1 MYFSGII
8 RLRFSGYKIPAGLPI
23 KFILFRILKELT
35 AVQKA
40 SATSPIIPS
49 CLTLIVAFTFS
60 GIVSAQQS
68 IESNIRPVA
77 EVCLA
82 GQSCVGTVRGGA
94 SNTQGSVAPAS
105 VAAPVAAAVAPAPS
119 EVATSEPAA
128 FDAAQAYQMS
138 CFACHGTGAAGA
150 PKLGDADAWA
160 ARLEKGM
167 DSVMVNATNGINA
180 MPPKGMC
187 MTCTDE
193 NLRALVDYMISQ

>member
-1 MYFSGII
+1 M
-8 RLRFSGYKIPAGLPI
+8 
-23 KFILFRILKELT
+23 
-35 AVQKA
+35 QKA
-40 SATSPIIPS
+40 SATSRIIPT
-49 CLTLIVAFTFS
+49 CLTLFVAFTFS

-82 GQSCVGTVRGGA
+82 GQSCVGSVRGGA
-94 SNTQGSVAPAS
+94 SNTQSS
-105 VAAPVAAAVAPAPS
+105 AAPVAATAAPAPV
-119 EVATSEPAA
+119 EVAATEPAA

-150 PKLGDADAWA
+150 PKIGDKDAWNA
-160 ARLEKGM
+160 KLEKGM
-167 DSVMVNATNGINA
+167 DSVMVNVVNGINA

>member
-1 MYFSGII
+1 
-8 RLRFSGYKIPAGLPI
+8 
-23 KFILFRILKELT
+23 
-35 AVQKA
+35 VQKA
-40 SATSPIIPS
+40 SATSRIITT
-49 CLTLIVAFTFS
+49 CLTLFVASTF
-60 GIVSAQQS
+60 GGLVSAQQS
-68 IESNIRPVA
+68 IESNIQPVA

-82 GQSCVGTVRGGA
+82 GQPCVGSVRGGA
-94 SNTQGSVAPAS
+94 SNTQGSAAPAA
-105 VAAPVAAAVAPAPS
+105 VVAPVAATAAPAAADT
-119 EVATSEPAA
+119 ATAITEPAA

-150 PKLGDADAWA
+150 PKLGDKEAWT

-167 DSVMVNATNGINA
+167 DSVMVNVTNGINA

>member
-1 MYFSGII
+1 M
-8 RLRFSGYKIPAGLPI
+8 
-23 KFILFRILKELT
+23 
-35 AVQKA
+35 QKA
-40 SATSPIIPS
+40 SATSRIIPT
-49 CLTLIVAFTFS
+49 CLTLVVAFTFC
-60 GIVSAQQS
+60 GIASAQQS

-94 SNTQGSVAPAS
+94 SSGQGSVAPAS

-119 EVATSEPAA
+119 EVTTTEVATAEVATTEPAA

-150 PKLGDADAWA
+150 PKLGDAEAWT

-167 DSVMVNATNGINA
+167 DSVMVNVTNGINA

>member
-1 MYFSGII
+1 M
-8 RLRFSGYKIPAGLPI
+8 
-23 KFILFRILKELT
+23 
-35 AVQKA
+35 QKA
-40 SATSPIIPS
+40 SATPRIIPT
-49 CLTLIVAFTFS
+49 CLTLLVAFSFS
-60 GIVSAQQS
+60 GIVTAQQS

-94 SNTQGSVAPAS
+94 SSAQGSAAPAT
-105 VAAPVAAAVAPAPS
+105 VAAPVAAAAAPAAV
-119 EVATSEPAA
+119 EVAATEPAA

-150 PKLGDADAWA
+150 PKIGDKEAWNA
-160 ARLEKGM
+160 KLEKGM
-167 DSVMVNATNGINA
+167 DSVMVNVINGINA

-193 NLRALVDYMISQ
+193 NLRALVDYMVSQ